1 MARNS
6 EMNGSGGSKNIE
18 KMINSSL
25 DDIVK
30 EARKERRMKKAG
42 QGQSRVR
49 NNKSGKIQEFKK
61 RNEKRPNN
69 VNSNVRGKFKGSPSR
84 ASRSRVENEGRGFDK
99 GKRMSRGQVRSIQI
113 VAKLDSI
120 PTPTAQQKAGLNNL
134 EVIPSSISSQ
144 KARRS
149 RVFS

>member
-6 EMNGSGGSKNIE
+6 EMNMLEGSKNIE

-25 DDIVK
+25 DDIVR
-30 EARKERRMKKAG
+30 EARKERRMKKGG
-42 QGQSRVR
+42 QAQGRLR
-49 NNKSGKIQEFKK
+49 NNKNGNIQGFGKK
-61 RNEKRPNN
+61 NGKRPNS
-69 VNSNVRGKFKGSPSR
+69 VNSNARGNFKNSPSR
-84 ASRSRVENEGRGFDK
+84 ASRNRARNEERNFEK

-144 KARRS
+144 KSRRN
-149 RVFS
+149 RVFG